1 MDRSPGRLGKIGYPA
16 QVVPVTVRDENRRAA
31 SAESVELAK
40 QARCL
45 RPGIDDDGFRGG
57 VVGPDHVAIRADPAE
72 LIPVNCKAHEAFESN
87 AGFSPAL
94 KITAVQSWNLREI
107 ETPGGTRSP
116 VVLRSDESARAVLIV
131 LDPGQALGDHQMK
144 ERALVSV
151 VDGSVR
157 VESGGETIE
166 GGEGSFFSFDADERR
181 SISTDEGARILL
193 VFAPWPGEGH
203 YRGDAKVDT

>member
-1 MDRSPGRLGKIGYPA
+1 M
-16 QVVPVTVRDENRRAA
+16 
-31 SAESVELAK
+31 
-40 QARCL
+40 
-45 RPGIDDDGFRGG
+45 
-57 VVGPDHVAIRADPAE
+57 GPDHVAIRADLAE
-72 LIPVNCKAHEAFESN
+72 LKPVHCKAHEAFESN
-87 AGFSPAL
+87 GGLSAAL

-131 LDPGQALGDHQMK
+131 LDPGQALGNHQMK

-203 YRGDAKVDT
+203 YRGDTKVD